1 MIVRFFPAFQ
11 LRPAEAKTICEAKG
25 SMAMLEGDGAVDPYA
40 IVAGQHRKRS
50 IDIGEYAK
58 KNGLI
63 WGRKEWDDKD
73 ER

>member
-1 MIVRFFPAFQ
+1 
-11 LRPAEAKTICEAKG
+11 
-25 SMAMLEGDGAVDPYA
+25 MAMLEGDGAVDPYA
-40 IVAGQHRKRS
+40 IVAGQHRKCS
-50 IDIGEYAK
+50 IDIGEYTK